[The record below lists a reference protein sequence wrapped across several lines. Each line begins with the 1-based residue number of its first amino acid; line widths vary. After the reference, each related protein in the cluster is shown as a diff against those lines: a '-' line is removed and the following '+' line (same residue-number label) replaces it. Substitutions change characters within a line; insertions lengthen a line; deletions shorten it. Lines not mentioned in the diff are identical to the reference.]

1 MSEEQQNVEL
11 IKRGYDAFAA
21 GDVEQLMSMLD
32 DNVEWVQ
39 PGESTISGTYHG
51 KGELGGLLARMAEK
65 SATVTPTRFVAD
77 GDTVIVIG
85 DVSLD
90 GETSQGVNVYTIR
103 DGKTAQ
109 VRVYGDTAMLERHYG
124 KKQVS
129 TG

>member
-65 SATVTPTRFVAD
+65 SATKKVWPERGTKAVR
-77 GDTVIVIG
+77 I
-85 DVSLD
+85 SW
-90 GETSQGVNVYTIR
+90 ESTSGV
-103 DGKTAQ
+103 
-109 VRVYGDTAMLERHYG
+109 E
-124 KKQVS
+124 S
-129 TG
+129 

>member
-1 MSEEQQNVEL
+1 MSEEERNVEL

-21 GDVEQLMSMLD
+21 GDVDQLMSLLD

-39 PGESTISGTYHG
+39 PGESAISGIYHG

-65 SATVTPTRFVAD
+65 SATVTPTQFVAD
-77 GDTVIVIG
+77 GDTVVVIG
-85 DVSLD
+85 DVSVD

-109 VRVYGDTAMLERHYG
+109 VRAYGDTAMLERHYG

>member
-1 MSEEQQNVEL
+1 MSEEQDHVEL
-11 IKRGYDAFAA
+11 IKKGYDAFAA
-21 GDVEQLMSMLD
+21 GDVERLMSMLD

-77 GDTVIVIG
+77 GDTVVAIG

-90 GETSQGVNVYTIR
+90 GETSQGANVFTIR
-103 DGKTAQ
+103 DGKVAH
-109 VRVYGDTAMLERHYG
+109 VRVYGDTAMLERLFG

-129 TG
+129 SI

>member
-11 IKRGYDAFAA
+11 VKRGYDAFAA
-21 GDVEQLMSMLD
+21 
-32 DNVEWVQ
+32 
-39 PGESTISGTYHG
+39 
-51 KGELGGLLARMAEK
+51 
-65 SATVTPTRFVAD
+65 

-109 VRVYGDTAMLERHYG
+109 VRVYGDTAMLERPYG

-129 TG
+129 TR

>member
-21 GDVEQLMSMLD
+21 GDVEQLMSLLD
-32 DNVEWVQ
+32 DDVEWVQ

-65 SATVTPTRFVAD
+65 SSTVTPTRYVAD

-90 GETSQGVNVYTIR
+90 GETSRGVIVYTIR
-103 DGKTAQ
+103 DGKTAHVQ
-109 VRVYGDTAMLERHYG
+109 VYGDTAMLERHYG

>member
-11 IKRGYDAFAA
+11 VKKGYDAFAT
-21 GDVEQLMSMLD
+21 GDVEQLMSLLD

-51 KGELGGLLARMAEK
+51 KGELGGLLARMSEK
-65 SATVTPTRFVAD
+65 STTATPTRFVAD

-85 DVSLD
+85 DVTVD
-90 GETSQGVNVYTIR
+90 GETSQGVSLYTIR
-103 DGKTAQ
+103 DGKTAH

-129 TG
+129 AG